1 MDYIYRFIHL
11 HIFQVIGYGN
21 ITQVKKY
28 GRNICDVAAAEGNIE
43 ILEWAE
49 SNMCLNTYFITFHA
63 SANNQIAV
71 LVWIFSKGYGN
82 IEQLGN
88 GAAVGGHLELLLLA
102 TLKGYLITCDT
113 MHNAIING
121 HYKVVEWLRKR
132 GCPISYQDEKLRMIC
147 FSEY

>member
-1 MDYIYRFIHL
+1 MGRL
-11 HIFQVIGYGN
+11 EVLSWIFKNGYGN
-21 ITQVKKY
+21 IKQVKKY
-28 GRNICDVAAAEGNIE
+28 AHKVCKAAAAEGNIE

-71 LVWIFSKGYGN
+71 LMWIFSKGYGN

-88 GAAVGGHLELLLLA
+88 GAAAAGNLELLRLA
-102 TLKGYLITCDT
+102 ILKGYLFTSET

-121 HYKVVEWLRKR
+121 HYEMFRYLRKC
-132 GCPISYQDEKLRMIC
+132 GCPITYKDEKLRMIY
-147 FSEY
+147 FSSF